1 MGRHAQ
7 NARETIIDAAENVV
21 IEIGARHLTLEA
33 VAKQAGVSK
42 GGVLYHFPNKEAL
55 LHAMLDR
62 RFLRMEENR
71 QARRADVQ
79 EGPGSELA
87 AYVLSSL
94 EQDDRKRKLGVSLL
108 AAAAHDP
115 RLLLPYRDE
124 YRRRLEEFSKDEPSL
139 KRAAVVMLAIDG
151 LRSLELLSLAPFS
164 RKERKEIVEELIVL
178 SRGEAAREKE

>member
-7 NARETIIDAAENVV
+7 NAREAIVDAAEDVV
-21 IEIGARHLTLEA
+21 IKVGARHLTLEA

-42 GGVLYHFPNKEAL
+42 GGVLYHFPSKEAL

-62 RFLRMEENR
+62 RFLRTEEKR
-71 QARRADVQ
+71 QVRRADVPG
-79 EGPGSELA
+79 GPGSELA

-94 EQDDRKRKLGVSLL
+94 EQDDRKQKLGVSLL

-124 YRRRLEEFSKDEPSL
+124 YRRRLEEFSNDGPSL

-151 LRSLELLSLAPFS
+151 LRSMELLSLAPFS
-164 RKERKEIVEELIVL
+164 GKERNGIVEELIAL
-178 SRGEAAREKE
+178 SRDEDARKKE